1 MLYLLNKKFRDTI
14 KLNPLSIERS
24 IHLISLLRYAKK
36 YRLQMVIGPFF
47 KFVEAVF
54 ELFLPL
60 LMAKLIDNGI
70 NKGDTAYIYK
80 MGGLMLAMS
89 VIGLISVFI
98 CQYSASIASQG
109 FGTELRNALMRKI
122 NTFSHKEID
131 QFGTATLITRATND
145 INQMQ
150 LALAM
155 LIRLVIRAPFLSI
168 GSLIMAIYVSPKLAL
183 VFAVLLP
190 LFCLILYFIM
200 TKTIPLYKI
209 VQTKVDRLTQ
219 VVSENLSGVRVIR
232 AFARSKK
239 EKQRAEDVSDELA
252 KSYIRVANLSALM
265 TPATSLIM
273 NAGILIILYV
283 GGFQVNTG
291 SLMQGEVLALINYI
305 MQMLLALIIVA
316 NLVVIFTKSAAS
328 AARINEVL
336 DTDVSV
342 VENESPTYLTSI
354 ENQTA
359 IQFKNVSFKYAAASA
374 NALENIEFHLS
385 KGQILGVTG
394 PTGSGKST
402 LINLIPRFYDVT
414 AGTLLINGTNVN
426 EFDLQSLRRSI
437 GYVPQNS
444 SLFTGTIAENLR
456 WGKADATEAELQM
469 ALEIAQSADFVA
481 SLKDGLNSP
490 VFEGGKNFSGGQ
502 RQRLTIA
509 RALVSQPDILIL
521 DDSLSALDYQ
531 TDLNLRRA
539 LASRLTNTTVV
550 IVSQRI
556 SSIQTADQILVL
568 NDGKLANS
576 GTHKQLL
583 AESDIYRQIYD
594 SQSETE
600 TDVKEVH

>member
-1 MLYLLNKKFRDTI
+1 M
-14 KLNPLSIERS
+14 
-24 IHLISLLRYAKK
+24 ISLLRYAKK

-342 VENESPTYLTSI
+342 VENESPTYLTAI

-374 NALENIEFHLS
+374 NALENIEFNLS

-539 LASRLTNTTVV
+539 LASRLRNTTVV

-576 GTHKQLL
+576 GNHKQLL

>member
-1 MLYLLNKKFRDTI
+1 M
-14 KLNPLSIERS
+14 
-24 IHLISLLRYAKK
+24 ISLLRYAKK

-70 NKGDTAYIYK
+70 NKGDTVYIYK

-209 VQTKVDRLTQ
+209 VQMKVDRLTQ

-232 AFARSKK
+232 AFARRKK

-342 VENESPTYLTSI
+342 VENESPTYLTAI

-359 IQFKNVSFKYAAASA
+359 IQFENVSFKYAAASA
-374 NALENIEFHLS
+374 NALENIEFNLS

>member
-1 MLYLLNKKFRDTI
+1 
-14 KLNPLSIERS
+14 
-24 IHLISLLRYAKK
+24 
-36 YRLQMVIGPFF
+36 MVIGPFF

-342 VENESPTYLTSI
+342 VENESPTYLTAI

-359 IQFKNVSFKYAAASA
+359 IQFENVSFKYAAASA
-374 NALENIEFHLS
+374 NALENIEFNLS

>member
-1 MLYLLNKKFRDTI
+1 
-14 KLNPLSIERS
+14 
-24 IHLISLLRYAKK
+24 
-36 YRLQMVIGPFF
+36 MVIGPFF

-131 QFGTATLITRATND
+131 HFGTATLITRATND

-209 VQTKVDRLTQ
+209 VQMKVDRLTQ

-342 VENESPTYLTSI
+342 VENESPTYLTAI

-359 IQFKNVSFKYAAASA
+359 IQFENVSFKYAAASA
-374 NALENIEFHLS
+374 NALENIEFNLS

>member
-1 MLYLLNKKFRDTI
+1 M
-14 KLNPLSIERS
+14 
-24 IHLISLLRYAKK
+24 ISLLRYAKK

-131 QFGTATLITRATND
+131 HFGTATLITRATND

-342 VENESPTYLTSI
+342 VENESPTYLTAI

-374 NALENIEFHLS
+374 SALENIEFNLS

>member
-1 MLYLLNKKFRDTI
+1 M
-14 KLNPLSIERS
+14 
-24 IHLISLLRYAKK
+24 ISLLRYAKK

-336 DTDVSV
+336 DTDISV
-342 VENESPTYLTSI
+342 IENDSPTYLTSI

-359 IQFKNVSFKYAAASA
+359 IQFKNVSFKYTAASA
-374 NALENIEFHLS
+374 NALENIEFNLS

-414 AGTLLINGTNVN
+414 AGTLLINGTSVN

>member
-1 MLYLLNKKFRDTI
+1 M
-14 KLNPLSIERS
+14 
-24 IHLISLLRYAKK
+24 ISLLRYAKK

-209 VQTKVDRLTQ
+209 VQMKVDRLTQ

-342 VENESPTYLTSI
+342 VENESPTYLTAI

-359 IQFKNVSFKYAAASA
+359 IQFENVSFKYAAASA
-374 NALENIEFHLS
+374 NALENIEFNLS

-539 LASRLTNTTVV
+539 LASRLTNTIVV

>member
-1 MLYLLNKKFRDTI
+1 M
-14 KLNPLSIERS
+14 
-24 IHLISLLRYAKK
+24 ISLLRYAKK

-131 QFGTATLITRATND
+131 HFGTATLITRATND

-342 VENESPTYLTSI
+342 VENESPTYLTAI

-359 IQFKNVSFKYAAASA
+359 IQFENVSFKYAAASA
-374 NALENIEFHLS
+374 NALENIEFNLS

>member
-1 MLYLLNKKFRDTI
+1 
-14 KLNPLSIERS
+14 
-24 IHLISLLRYAKK
+24 
-36 YRLQMVIGPFF
+36 MVIGPFF

-209 VQTKVDRLTQ
+209 VQMKVDRLTQ

-342 VENESPTYLTSI
+342 VENESPTYLTAI

-359 IQFKNVSFKYAAASA
+359 IQFENVSFKYAAASA
-374 NALENIEFHLS
+374 NALENIEFNLS

>member
-1 MLYLLNKKFRDTI
+1 M
-14 KLNPLSIERS
+14 
-24 IHLISLLRYAKK
+24 ISLLRYAKK

-209 VQTKVDRLTQ
+209 VQMKVDRLTQ

-232 AFARSKK
+232 AFARNKK

-342 VENESPTYLTSI
+342 VENESPTYLTAI

-359 IQFKNVSFKYAAASA
+359 IQFENVSFKYAAASA
-374 NALENIEFHLS
+374 NALENIEFNLS

>member
-1 MLYLLNKKFRDTI
+1 M
-14 KLNPLSIERS
+14 
-24 IHLISLLRYAKK
+24 ISLLRYAKK

-131 QFGTATLITRATND
+131 HFGTATLITRATND

-209 VQTKVDRLTQ
+209 VQMKVDRLTQ

-342 VENESPTYLTSI
+342 VENESPTYLTAI

-359 IQFKNVSFKYAAASA
+359 IQFENVSFKYAAASA
-374 NALENIEFHLS
+374 NALENIEFNLS

>member
-1 MLYLLNKKFRDTI
+1 M
-14 KLNPLSIERS
+14 
-24 IHLISLLRYAKK
+24 ISLLRYAKK

-209 VQTKVDRLTQ
+209 VQMKVDRLTQ

-342 VENESPTYLTSI
+342 VENESPTYLTAI

-359 IQFKNVSFKYAAASA
+359 IQFENVSFKYAAASA
-374 NALENIEFHLS
+374 NALENIEFNLS

>member
-1 MLYLLNKKFRDTI
+1 M
-14 KLNPLSIERS
+14 
-24 IHLISLLRYAKK
+24 ISLLRYAKK

-131 QFGTATLITRATND
+131 HFGTATLITRATND

-342 VENESPTYLTSI
+342 VENESPTYLTAI

-374 NALENIEFHLS
+374 NALENIEFNLS

-456 WGKADATEAELQM
+456 WGKADATKAELQM

-568 NDGKLANS
+568 NDGKLTNS

>member
-1 MLYLLNKKFRDTI
+1 
-14 KLNPLSIERS
+14 
-24 IHLISLLRYAKK
+24 
-36 YRLQMVIGPFF
+36 MVIGPFF

-131 QFGTATLITRATND
+131 HFGTATLITRATND

-342 VENESPTYLTSI
+342 VENESPTYLTAI

-374 NALENIEFHLS
+374 NALENIEFNLS

>member
-1 MLYLLNKKFRDTI
+1 M
-14 KLNPLSIERS
+14 
-24 IHLISLLRYAKK
+24 ISLLRYAKK

-342 VENESPTYLTSI
+342 VENESPTYLTAI

-359 IQFKNVSFKYAAASA
+359 IQFENVSFKYAAASA
-374 NALENIEFHLS
+374 NALENIEFNLS

>member
-1 MLYLLNKKFRDTI
+1 
-14 KLNPLSIERS
+14 
-24 IHLISLLRYAKK
+24 
-36 YRLQMVIGPFF
+36 MVIGPFF

-131 QFGTATLITRATND
+131 HFGTATLITRATND

-342 VENESPTYLTSI
+342 VENESPTYLTAI

-359 IQFKNVSFKYAAASA
+359 IQFENVSFKYAAASA
-374 NALENIEFHLS
+374 NALENIEFNLS

-394 PTGSGKST
+394 PIGSGKST

-539 LASRLTNTTVV
+539 LASRSRNTTVV

>member
-1 MLYLLNKKFRDTI
+1 M
-14 KLNPLSIERS
+14 
-24 IHLISLLRYAKK
+24 ISLLRYAKK

-209 VQTKVDRLTQ
+209 VQMKVDRLTQ

-342 VENESPTYLTSI
+342 VENESPTYLTAI

-359 IQFKNVSFKYAAASA
+359 IQFENVSFKYAAASA
-374 NALENIEFHLS
+374 NALENIEFNLS

-539 LASRLTNTTVV
+539 LASRLRNTTVV

>member
-1 MLYLLNKKFRDTI
+1 M
-14 KLNPLSIERS
+14 
-24 IHLISLLRYAKK
+24 ISLLRYAKK

-131 QFGTATLITRATND
+131 HFGTATLITRATND

-342 VENESPTYLTSI
+342 VENESPTYLTAI

-359 IQFKNVSFKYAAASA
+359 IQFENVSFKYAAASA
-374 NALENIEFHLS
+374 NALENIEFNLS

-539 LASRLTNTTVV
+539 LASRSRNTTVV

>member
-1 MLYLLNKKFRDTI
+1 M
-14 KLNPLSIERS
+14 
-24 IHLISLLRYAKK
+24 ISLLRYAKK

-209 VQTKVDRLTQ
+209 VQMKVDRLTQ

-265 TPATSLIM
+265 TPSTSLIM

-342 VENESPTYLTSI
+342 VENESPTYLTAI

-359 IQFKNVSFKYAAASA
+359 IQFENVSFKYAAASA
-374 NALENIEFHLS
+374 NALENIEFNLS

>member
-1 MLYLLNKKFRDTI
+1 M
-14 KLNPLSIERS
+14 
-24 IHLISLLRYAKK
+24 ISLLRYAKK

-200 TKTIPLYKI
+200 TKTIPLYKN

-252 KSYIRVANLSALM
+252 KSYIRVANLSALT

-342 VENESPTYLTSI
+342 VENESPTYLTAI

-359 IQFKNVSFKYAAASA
+359 IQFENVSFKYAAASA
-374 NALENIEFHLS
+374 NALENIEFNLS

>member
-1 MLYLLNKKFRDTI
+1 M
-14 KLNPLSIERS
+14 
-24 IHLISLLRYAKK
+24 ISLLRYAKK

-131 QFGTATLITRATND
+131 HFGTATLITRATND

-209 VQTKVDRLTQ
+209 VQMKVDRLTQ

-342 VENESPTYLTSI
+342 VENESPTYLTAI

-359 IQFKNVSFKYAAASA
+359 IQFENVSFKYAAASA
-374 NALENIEFHLS
+374 NALENIEFNLS

-600 TDVKEVH
+600 TAVKEVH

>member
-336 DTDVSV
+336 DTDISV
-342 VENESPTYLTSI
+342 IENDSPTYLTSI

-359 IQFKNVSFKYAAASA
+359 IQFKNVSFKYTAASA
-374 NALENIEFHLS
+374 NALENIEFNLS

-414 AGTLLINGTNVN
+414 AGTLLINGTSVN